1 MTETMELKP
10 EYILKAL
17 KNMPEPECDGP
28 SGEWLTTYQGL
39 VVHALNLLAQPPAP
53 ADVVEKMAE
62 ALRNIAKRPDLPNPE
77 RDADWKACQKFS
89 SHEAREALAA
99 YEASLQPTEKG

>member
-17 KNMPEPECDGP
+17 KNMPKPECDGP

-39 VVHALNLLAQPPAP
+39 VVHALNLLAQPSAP
-53 ADVVEKMAE
+53 ADVVEKMAQ
-62 ALRNIAKRPDLPNPE
+62 ALRSLIGETENSGD
-77 RDADWKACQKFS
+77 
-89 SHEAREALAA
+89 HEAPAYGEAKQALAA